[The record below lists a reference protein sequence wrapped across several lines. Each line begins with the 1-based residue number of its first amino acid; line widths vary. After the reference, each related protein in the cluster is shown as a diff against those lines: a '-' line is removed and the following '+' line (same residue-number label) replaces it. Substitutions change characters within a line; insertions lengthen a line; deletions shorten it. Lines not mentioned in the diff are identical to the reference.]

1 MKKKVIS
8 ILGTRPEMIKMW
20 SVIRKLDESEFDHI
34 MVHTGQNYTP
44 ELKDFFFKDLKLRQ
58 PDYNLSIDVSSYG
71 NEVAD
76 VIKKSDELFEYE
88 KPDALLI
95 LGDTYSGLSV
105 MPAANKGIKIFHMEA
120 GLRAFDKRMPEQR
133 NRILIDHMSDILLPF
148 HKHHRENLIRE
159 GIHPSKI
166 IISGNPTFEVMS
178 AFQKEIKGSN
188 ILDLLNLE
196 PKEYIPVTL
205 HRSENVDNPEI
216 LQKILFALGDIYK
229 KLNKKIIYPMHPRT
243 RSKIEGINIPEG
255 VSIIKPLG
263 FYDFNAL
270 SMNAFCLMGD
280 SGTTPEEGL
289 FYKVPCV
296 SIRKTTERYET
307 LESGGHIVA
316 GVESRD
322 IVDAVQTITS
332 LPWGARYDFNEQ
344 GFLPSNVVIN
354 SIACNI
360 KNYF

>member
-1 MKKKVIS
+1 MTKKVMS
-8 ILGTRPEMIKMW
+8 IMGTRPEMIKMW
-20 SVIRKLDESEFDHI
+20 SVIQKLDKSKFKHI
-34 MVHTGQNYTP
+34 LVHTGQNYTP

-58 PDYNLSIDVSSYG
+58 PDYNLSINVSSYG
-71 NEVAD
+71 SEVAD
-76 VIKKSDELFEYE
+76 VIKKSDELFEKE
-88 KPDALLI
+88 QPDILLI

-148 HKHHRENLIRE
+148 HKHHRENLINE

-166 IISGNPTFEVMS
+166 IITGNPTFEVMS
-178 AFQKEIKGSN
+178 AFQKEIKRSQ
-188 ILDLLNLE
+188 ILESLDLE
-196 PKEYIPVTL
+196 SKEYIPVTL
-205 HRSENVDNPEI
+205 HRSENVDDPKI
-216 LQKILFALGDIYK
+216 LQKIISALGDIYK

-243 RSKIEGINIPEG
+243 RSKIKNIRIPEG

-289 FYKVPCV
+289 YYNVPCV
-296 SIRKTTERYET
+296 SLRQTTERYET
-307 LESGGHIVA
+307 LESGAHIVA
-316 GVESRD
+316 GVESNN
-322 IVDAVQTITS
+322 IVDAVETITS
-332 LPWGARYDFNEQ
+332 LPWGARYDFNEN

-354 SIACNI
+354 SIASNI
-360 KNYF
+360 NNYF